1 MAETGFER
9 RKARAKRTLFQ
20 HVGKTP
26 IIPISAVILAIFLAL
41 ILLSTFTTNFL
52 TVQLFQRQVVT
63 LTNSV
68 LVNQLKDLYTA
79 ASNQYQVVS
88 FSNDELAAR
97 NALRQS
103 GEKEFTYPNSIAFA
117 VKPDGSY
124 LFAVCAN
131 ERYQTGLHFPD
142 SDVLAS
148 LETRRQEDNIEDGSL
163 SFKTELGEYFGVYKY
178 HPDWMAYFV
187 RAELRTDT
195 RKDSGRVFRITCLII
210 AVLTIAFIII
220 GVVLFRR
227 IFANINHITRSM
239 YEMQQQQKLLQI
251 DLSNSS
257 NDDITYLAASFNA
270 LSSTINNLL
279 GIFQKFVS
287 QDVVKKAYDEHEI
300 RLEGRQRD
308 LVMLFSDIK
317 SFTYR
322 TETLGNEIINLLN
335 VHYDRVIHQVHV
347 NRGVIGSIIGDAILA
362 VYGTT
367 EGQNKSLDAL
377 VSAWEITRV
386 TAALRRKM
394 LARRALIERDKPFS
408 DAEDRV
414 FRAVLIDVGVGI
426 DGGTVFYGN
435 IGSDEHMTNTVI
447 GDRVNSSSR
456 LEGLTR
462 VYHLPVIVSDY
473 IKDEVLSD
481 TDQYHFYEI
490 DTVQVKGKTEGK
502 KIYFPLD
509 TRNPGEYDESEF
521 KLYAEALAA
530 YYEGDWDAARSLFK
544 SVNLEVKQVFL
555 ERMGSKNA
563 PEGWGG
569 IWTMT
574 SK

>member
-142 SDVLAS
+142 ADVLAA

-408 DAEDRV
+408 EAEDRV

-563 PEGWGG
+563 PEGWSG

>member
-142 SDVLAS
+142 ADVLAA

-408 DAEDRV
+408 EAEDRV

-502 KIYFPLD
+502 KI
-509 TRNPGEYDESEF
+509 
-521 KLYAEALAA
+521 
-530 YYEGDWDAARSLFK
+530 
-544 SVNLEVKQVFL
+544 
-555 ERMGSKNA
+555 
-563 PEGWGG
+563 
-569 IWTMT
+569 
-574 SK
+574 

>member
-142 SDVLAS
+142 ADVLAA

-408 DAEDRV
+408 EAEDRV

-473 IKDEVLSD
+473 VKDEVLSD